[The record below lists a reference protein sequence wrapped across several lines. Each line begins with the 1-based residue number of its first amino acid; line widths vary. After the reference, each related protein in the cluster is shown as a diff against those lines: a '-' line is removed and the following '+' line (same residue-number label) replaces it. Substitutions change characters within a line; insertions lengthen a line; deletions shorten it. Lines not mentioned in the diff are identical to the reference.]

1 MRKVLPLLVA
11 LFVVGL
17 LGVTLAVLIGF
28 EEPPRLLFTV
38 SALCVLAPPI
48 VLLVHLWLTKALSRE
63 EKQFWLKGLFSRRAL
78 QVASAYLSRLRE
90 ASA

>member
-28 EEPPRLLFTV
+28 EEPPRLLFALST
-38 SALCVLAPPI
+38 LCVLAPALI
-48 VLLVHLWLTKALSRE
+48 LLLHLSMTKELSRA
-63 EKQFWLKGLFSRRAL
+63 EKTFWLRGLFSRKAL
-78 QVASAYLSRLRE
+78 QFASAYLAKLQ
-90 ASA
+90 A